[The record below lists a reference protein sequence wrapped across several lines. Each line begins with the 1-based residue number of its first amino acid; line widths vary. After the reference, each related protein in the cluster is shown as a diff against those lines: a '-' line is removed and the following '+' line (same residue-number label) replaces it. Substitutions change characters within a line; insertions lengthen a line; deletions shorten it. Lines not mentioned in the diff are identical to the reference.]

1 MNSIKLRKVGN
12 SLCVTL
18 PKDVLSQL
26 NLSEGDDLTLTVN
39 NNGIH
44 LSPFDPHFDQAMEA
58 YKIGD
63 SMYKNALKE
72 LADG

>member
-1 MNSIKLRKVGN
+1 MNSVKLRKVGN

-18 PKDVLSQL
+18 PKDVLNQL

-39 NNGIH
+39 NDGIN
-44 LSPFDPHFDQAMEA
+44 LSPFDPHFAQAMEA